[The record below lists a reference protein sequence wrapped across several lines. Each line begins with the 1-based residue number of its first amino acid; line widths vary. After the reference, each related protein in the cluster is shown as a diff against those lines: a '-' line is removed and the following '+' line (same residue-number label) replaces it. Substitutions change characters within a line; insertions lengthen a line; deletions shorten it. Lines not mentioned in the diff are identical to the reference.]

1 MRRRAVRST
10 LLAITTFVT
19 YAGGACIGDVCL
31 SGCGGRQVVPLL
43 ASAGVPI
50 TASPANAVPLE
61 VVTRSTSVRDPLPVQ
76 GTNIV
81 YGDFEAALGHAVS
94 SAAVPWADKNRG
106 RRDGGWQ
113 LFVEVI
119 QADAEH
125 DGTRLLVTIG
135 VRATLRARVGGEHI
149 GQTET
154 ACRDGGLVA
163 PNQGAPVL
171 YACMTRIGRDLTSW
185 LAAAE
190 PEHAGKSGG
199 RPAFVVPGGVVGAS
213 GSHPDTDGDGD
224 SDEPGQRD

>member
-1 MRRRAVRST
+1 MRVSRRRVRAT
-10 LLAITTFVT
+10 LLAPITL
-19 YAGGACIGDVCL
+19 IGVVCL
-31 SGCGGRQVVPLL
+31 SAGLFGCGGRQVVPLL

-50 TASPANAVPLE
+50 TATPANAVPLE

-76 GTNIV
+76 GTSVV

-125 DGTRLLVTIG
+125 DGTRLLITIG
-135 VRATLRARVGGEHI
+135 VRATLRTRVGGEHI

-163 PNQGAPVL
+163 PNKGAPVL

-190 PEHAGKSGG
+190 PEHPGKSGG
-199 RPAFVVPGGVVGAS
+199 RPAFVTPGGVVGAS
-213 GSHPDTDGDGD
+213 GAHPDTDGDGD
-224 SDEPGQRD
+224 SDEPGQKD

>member
-1 MRRRAVRST
+1 MLLT
-10 LLAITTFVT
+10 LITFV
-19 YAGGACIGDVCL
+19 GGACIGEVCL

-43 ASAGVPI
+43 SAAGVPI
-50 TASPANAVPLE
+50 TATPANAVPLE

-76 GTNIV
+76 GTSVV

-119 QADAEH
+119 QAEAEH
-125 DGTRLLVTIG
+125 DGTRLLITIG
-135 VRATLRARVGGEHI
+135 VRATLRTRIGGEHI
-149 GQTET
+149 GQLET
-154 ACRDGGLVA
+154 TCRDGGLVNA
-163 PNQGAPVL
+163 DKGAPVL

-190 PEHAGKSGG
+190 PEHPGKAGN
-199 RPAFVVPGGVVGAS
+199 RPDFAVPGGVVGAS

-224 SDEPGQRD
+224 SDEPGHKD